1 MRALIEEA
9 IQSVRTLTVELSPPA
24 LEQEGLAE
32 ALQWLADRMQHIH
45 GLSVHIEAE
54 GSCGVTDKNL
64 RVLLFQIL
72 RELLFNVVKHA
83 DVDHAAV
90 RLYCQNNEYIAIV
103 SDQGKGF
110 ETDSRSSPDNVTY
123 GFGLT
128 NVSERLKLFGGRLEI
143 QSSSGAGAQVTVVL
157 PISSTEM
164 Q

>member
-1 MRALIEEA
+1 
-9 IQSVRTLTVELSPPA
+9 V
-24 LEQEGLAE
+24 LEQEGLAD
-32 ALQWLADRMQHIH
+32 ALQWLADHMHHIH
-45 GLSVHIEAE
+45 GLSIHIEAE
-54 GSCGVTDKNL
+54 GSCAVTDKNL

-83 DVDHAAV
+83 GVDHAEV
-90 RLYCQNNEYIAIV
+90 KLYCQNNECIAIV
-103 SDQGKGF
+103 SDRGKGF
-110 ETDSRSSPDNVTY
+110 EPDSQSSPDSVTY